1 MRWCR
6 CRCRRDSTRLRLRWQ
21 PIQLN
26 NFTTTSIVDEN
37 GQRQTDGQL
46 DSLGGDH
53 WLSVSVAANDSDCER
68 EKSSTST
75 TFNME
80 KNNNADTQNHQHI
93 TEWQWMWVIALPIGV
108 DGTTYEIVKQ
118 NRYHNV
124 THYWSH
130 ANQKSRQRCA
140 RTVRRCHQPQCYIVG
155 KGGKVNQRLENRK
168 EINMIIIIDIRRV
181 FDNNVFIV
189 P

>member
-46 DSLGGDH
+46 DSLGADH

-75 TFNME
+75 TFNMKKE
-80 KNNNADTQNHQHI
+80 TTTQTHRIINTSQNG
-93 TEWQWMWVIALPIGV
+93 QWMWVIALPIGV

-140 RTVRRCHQPQCYIVG
+140 RTVRRCHQPQCYIEG
-155 KGGKVNQRLENRK
+155 RGGKSRSKVEK
-168 EINMIIIIDIRRV
+168 
-181 FDNNVFIV
+181 
-189 P
+189 